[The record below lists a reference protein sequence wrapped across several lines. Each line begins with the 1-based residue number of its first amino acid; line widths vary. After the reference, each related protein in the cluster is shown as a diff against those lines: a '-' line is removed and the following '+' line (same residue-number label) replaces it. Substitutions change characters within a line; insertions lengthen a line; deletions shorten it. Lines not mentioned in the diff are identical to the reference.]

1 MKGQRQVESVQALAL
16 ILHGVRIGV
25 LAHYSGGKNILTLRS
40 AIPRFTGNA
49 PPVVYSAAAGASGV
63 S

>member
-25 LAHYSGGKNILTLRS
+25 LAHT
-40 AIPRFTGNA
+40 A
-49 PPVVYSAAAGASGV
+49 VVKIS
-63 S
+63 